1 MAGVSIW
8 GWDIAGFSGEIPSV
22 ELYLRSTQMACFCP
36 VMQYHSELHQ
46 ATECRDRT
54 PWNVAERHGDPR
66 ALTIYR
72 AYAQLRM
79 RLLDYVADEA
89 EALAAVG
96 QPLMR
101 MPALVW
107 PEAHDALLEDP
118 DSYLFG
124 RDLLVC
130 PVLEKG
136 AETRTVR
143 LPPGDWVD
151 LWSGAAF
158 DGDRWL
164 VAPAPLERIPV
175 FVRAD
180 SPRLDDL
187 LAAARGFEV
196 TLMYERGARRWLVLA
211 LFLGP
216 SLAGVVLFVAGP
228 IVASLALAF
237 TSWDLL
243 TPPTFV
249 GLRNF
254 ERLSRD
260 LEFWAALRH
269 TVTFLAGYV
278 PLVLVAGLAVAV
290 ALNGRVPARGVFR
303 AIYFLPV
310 VTSWVAVAL
319 VWKWL
324 LNPQFGLVN
333 AWLAQLGIQGPAW
346 LFDPNWAMAVG
357 DPHQRLEGHRLRH
370 GHPARRP
377 AGDPARVLR
386 GGEHRRRDPRQ
397 QLRHVTVPLLAP
409 AIFFALTISL
419 INSFQVFDQVY
430 VMTGGGPAGATTVL
444 VERIVKQAFSFSRM
458 GYASAMSWVL
468 FVLIFATTFVLS
480 RLQRRWT

>member
-1 MAGVSIW
+1 
-8 GWDIAGFSGEIPSV
+8 
-22 ELYLRSTQMACFCP
+22 
-36 VMQYHSELHQ
+36 
-46 ATECRDRT
+46 
-54 PWNVAERHGDPR
+54 
-66 ALTIYR
+66 
-72 AYAQLRM
+72 
-79 RLLDYVADEA
+79 
-89 EALAAVG
+89 
-96 QPLMR
+96 
-101 MPALVW
+101 
-107 PEAHDALLEDP
+107 
-118 DSYLFG
+118 
-124 RDLLVC
+124 
-130 PVLEKG
+130 
-136 AETRTVR
+136 
-143 LPPGDWVD
+143 
-151 LWSGAAF
+151 
-158 DGDRWL
+158 
-164 VAPAPLERIPV
+164 
-175 FVRAD
+175 
-180 SPRLDDL
+180 
-187 LAAARGFEV
+187 
-196 TLMYERGARRWLVLA
+196 MYERGARRWLVLA

-237 TSWDLL
+237 SSWDLL

-333 AWLAQLGIQGPAW
+333 AWLAQLGVQGPAW
-346 LFDPNWAMAVG
+346 LFDPNWAMASVILTSIWKDTG
-357 DPHQRLEGHRLRH
+357 YVMVILL
-370 GHPARRP
+370 
-377 AGDPARVLR
+377 AGLQGIPRVYYEASEIDGATR
-386 GGEHRRRDPRQ
+386 AQ

-468 FVLIFATTFVLS
+468 FVLIFATTFAFS

>member
-1 MAGVSIW
+1 
-8 GWDIAGFSGEIPSV
+8 
-22 ELYLRSTQMACFCP
+22 
-36 VMQYHSELHQ
+36 
-46 ATECRDRT
+46 
-54 PWNVAERHGDPR
+54 
-66 ALTIYR
+66 
-72 AYAQLRM
+72 
-79 RLLDYVADEA
+79 
-89 EALAAVG
+89 
-96 QPLMR
+96 
-101 MPALVW
+101 
-107 PEAHDALLEDP
+107 
-118 DSYLFG
+118 
-124 RDLLVC
+124 
-130 PVLEKG
+130 
-136 AETRTVR
+136 
-143 LPPGDWVD
+143 
-151 LWSGAAF
+151 
-158 DGDRWL
+158 
-164 VAPAPLERIPV
+164 
-175 FVRAD
+175 
-180 SPRLDDL
+180 
-187 LAAARGFEV
+187 
-196 TLMYERGARRWLVLA
+196 MYERGARRWLVLA

-216 SLAGVVLFVAGP
+216 SLVGVVLFVAGP

-237 TSWDLL
+237 SSWDLL

-333 AWLAQLGIQGPAW
+333 AWLAQLGVQGPAW
-346 LFDPNWAMAVG
+346 LFDPNWAMASVILTSVWKDTG
-357 DPHQRLEGHRLRH
+357 FVMVILL
-370 GHPARRP
+370 
-377 AGDPARVLR
+377 AGLQGIPRVYYEASDIDGATR
-386 GGEHRRRDPRQ
+386 AQ

-468 FVLIFATTFVLS
+468 FVLIFAATFVLS
-480 RLQRRWT
+480 RMQRRWT

>member
-1 MAGVSIW
+1 
-8 GWDIAGFSGEIPSV
+8 
-22 ELYLRSTQMACFCP
+22 
-36 VMQYHSELHQ
+36 
-46 ATECRDRT
+46 
-54 PWNVAERHGDPR
+54 
-66 ALTIYR
+66 
-72 AYAQLRM
+72 
-79 RLLDYVADEA
+79 
-89 EALAAVG
+89 
-96 QPLMR
+96 
-101 MPALVW
+101 
-107 PEAHDALLEDP
+107 
-118 DSYLFG
+118 
-124 RDLLVC
+124 
-130 PVLEKG
+130 
-136 AETRTVR
+136 
-143 LPPGDWVD
+143 
-151 LWSGAAF
+151 
-158 DGDRWL
+158 
-164 VAPAPLERIPV
+164 
-175 FVRAD
+175 
-180 SPRLDDL
+180 
-187 LAAARGFEV
+187 
-196 TLMYERGARRWLVLA
+196 MYERGARRWLVLA

-216 SLAGVVLFVAGP
+216 SLVGVVLFVAGP

-237 TSWDLL
+237 SSWDLL

-290 ALNGRVPARGVFR
+290 ALNGRVPARGAFR
-303 AIYFLPV
+303 AIFFLPV

-333 AWLAQLGIQGPAW
+333 AWLAQAGIQGPAW
-346 LFDPNWAMAVG
+346 LFDPTWAMVSVILTSVWKDTG
-357 DPHQRLEGHRLRH
+357 FVMVILL
-370 GHPARRP
+370 
-377 AGDPARVLR
+377 AGLQGIPRVYYEASDIDGATR
-386 GGEHRRRDPRQ
+386 WQ
-397 QLRHVTVPLLAP
+397 QLRFVTVPLLAP

-468 FVLIFATTFVLS
+468 FVLIFAATFAFS

>member
-1 MAGVSIW
+1 
-8 GWDIAGFSGEIPSV
+8 
-22 ELYLRSTQMACFCP
+22 
-36 VMQYHSELHQ
+36 
-46 ATECRDRT
+46 
-54 PWNVAERHGDPR
+54 
-66 ALTIYR
+66 
-72 AYAQLRM
+72 
-79 RLLDYVADEA
+79 
-89 EALAAVG
+89 
-96 QPLMR
+96 
-101 MPALVW
+101 
-107 PEAHDALLEDP
+107 
-118 DSYLFG
+118 
-124 RDLLVC
+124 
-130 PVLEKG
+130 
-136 AETRTVR
+136 
-143 LPPGDWVD
+143 
-151 LWSGAAF
+151 
-158 DGDRWL
+158 
-164 VAPAPLERIPV
+164 
-175 FVRAD
+175 
-180 SPRLDDL
+180 
-187 LAAARGFEV
+187 
-196 TLMYERGARRWLVLA
+196 
-211 LFLGP
+211 
-216 SLAGVVLFVAGP
+216 
-228 IVASLALAF
+228 
-237 TSWDLL
+237 
-243 TPPTFV
+243 V

-333 AWLAQLGIQGPAW
+333 AWLAQLGVQGPAW
-346 LFDPNWAMAVG
+346 LFDPNWAMASVILTSIWKDTG
-357 DPHQRLEGHRLRH
+357 YVMVILL
-370 GHPARRP
+370 
-377 AGDPARVLR
+377 AGLQGIPRVYYEASEIDGASR
-386 GGEHRRRDPRQ
+386 AQ

-468 FVLIFATTFVLS
+468 FVLIFATTFVVS